1 MIGVLYA
8 VLFVLIAD
16 VKTQGT
22 QSRNLLFVNRHEP
35 TKDGTLQTKTQ
46 QTVVV
51 SPEVVIS
58 KRPSGKISP
67 ADINTLNLPSQFE
80 SAFLPVGFLSNPTLN
95 NAIGPTVI
103 SPISTTSQ
111 SINSLIASVNKHTT
125 LLTKSIQTDLQ
136 RQTNAL
142 TGLIKASAEKK
153 MNSVLSDVFGGFQG
167 ERNDKTIPVTNS
179 LFSGF
184 QGERN
189 DKNIPVTNLLSLSN
203 TNIQP
208 FKNRHQNVNQIGNL
222 GRRIPLVLRNSND
235 LVQQS
240 QFVRTPPRPESFR
253 PIVVS
258 RQPAL
263 TVSRS
268 REPALTASRFRELA
282 LIGSRSRELALI
294 GSQSREPAL
303 TAARPLV
310 LAPTRFSTN
319 QRNTDIRTRTR
330 QAMDTTDTRSRTRQ
344 TIDTSNT
351 RTRIPLNPS
360 RPRSETQLQQ
370 LQLRRQSMVT
380 RNRLAQLQVTRQQ
393 IARGQNTPIQ
403 RQRAQTRP
411 VTRQM
416 VQTQQSRRCP
426 SQDDCRPI
434 VPATCRRTSYI
445 TDDNGRRL
453 CRGCDEDSCAFAGF
467 ETRWGHG
474 FG

>member
-16 VKTQGT
+16 VKTQDT
-22 QSRNLLFVNRHEP
+22 QRRNLLFVNRHEP

-58 KRPSGKISP
+58 KRPSGKHSP
-67 ADINTLNLPSQFE
+67 ADINTPKHPSPFG
-80 SAFLPVGFLSNPTLN
+80 SAFLPVGFLSNPSSN

-103 SPISTTSQ
+103 SPISTTRSGFNGITQ

-153 MNSVLSDVFGGFQG
+153 MNSALSDVFGGFQG

-179 LFSGF
+179 LFGGF

-189 DKNIPVTNLLSLSN
+189 DKTIPVTNLLSLSN

-208 FKNRHQNVNQIGNL
+208 FNNRQQNVNQIGNL

-240 QFVRTPPRPESFR
+240 QFVRSPPRPESFR

-258 RQPAL
+258 REPAL

-282 LIGSRSRELALI
+282 LIGSRSRD
-294 GSQSREPAL
+294 PAL

-310 LAPTRFSTN
+310 LAPRRFSSN
-319 QRNTDIRTRTR
+319 QRNTDNRSRTR
-330 QAMDTTDTRSRTRQ
+330 QAMDTTDTRSRTRKP
-344 TIDTSNT
+344 IDTTNT

-360 RPRSETQLQQ
+360 RPRSETRLQQ
-370 LQLRRQSMVT
+370 LQPRRQPTVT